1 MKMIVGLGNIGK
13 EYDQTRHNVGFMTVD
28 AFAQELG
35 VNFKQDGQ
43 HHAFVA
49 EGWVGTDKVLLVKPT
64 TYMNLSGE
72 AVAPLMN
79 YYNLEVEDILIIQD
93 DMDMELGRLRLR
105 TKGSAGGHNGIKSI
119 ISHLGTQ
126 SFNRLKFGIAH
137 PKHEKQAVI
146 NFVLGKFNKDDA
158 ITVDQ
163 SIQIAKKMMNDFVQ
177 GQPMD
182 QLMNQ
187 YN

>member
-13 EYDQTRHNVGFMTVD
+13 EYDQTRHNVGFMTID
-28 AFAQELG
+28 AFAQELNI
-35 VNFKQDGQ
+35 NFKQDGP
-43 HHAFVA
+43 HRAFVA

-72 AVAPLMN
+72 AVAPLMK
-79 YYNLEVEDILIIQD
+79 YYHLNLADLLIVQD

-105 TKGSAGGHNGIKSI
+105 SKGSAGGHNGIKSI
-119 ISHLGTQ
+119 INHLGTQ
-126 SFNRLKFGIAH
+126 DFNRLKFGIAH

-146 NFVLGKFNKDDA
+146 NFVLGKFDKNDA

-163 SIQIAKKMMNDFVQ
+163 SIQVAKKMMQDFVQ
-177 GQPMD
+177 GKPVD
-182 QLMNQ
+182 QIMNQ